1 MRSNFGKDIDLDLS
15 DPDKE
20 RAEGYFPVR
29 LLFGGAETVTWLFA
43 MDDKDVA
50 SQFHASV
57 VQPAGTYN
65 IPAIE
70 LDTATSKAAVATV
83 FEKVNTGGLAL
94 NVFELLTA
102 TFAGDK
108 AYYDEHGEDFRLNDD
123 WRETE
128 LKFAG
133 YPALS
138 AVENTD
144 FLQAVTMLT
153 TLQRNRAD
161 TSDRRPAVSAKRE
174 DVLKIDLS
182 DYLKWRDP
190 LREAFIWASTFLAD
204 LHIFD
209 ERFLPYPKQLV
220 PLAAIK
226 VELGKDADLIG
237 VRNRLAQW
245 YWCGIL
251 GELYGSAI
259 ETRFVRDVEQV
270 PDWARQV
277 AGAPMPK
284 TVQDANFVEYRLHSL
299 RTRGAAAYK
308 GIYALLLGNGAHDWM
323 KGQALDKVQYVNL
336 AVDIHHIFPQ
346 KWCLDNKID
355 DERRESIVNKTPLSA
370 ETNRTIGGSAPADYL
385 KVIEKKAGID
395 ADHVDDLLRTHL
407 VDPEALRDTD
417 FAAHFARRRESLVE
431 LVEKA
436 IGKPVQRDV
445 NTGELEETLERF
457 EQSNL
462 AVLEDFEDWETV
474 DASVSAPDNS
484 EPPSAG

>member
-1 MRSNFGKDIDLDLS
+1 M
-15 DPDKE
+15 
-20 RAEGYFPVR
+20 
-29 LLFGGAETVTWLFA
+29 TWLFA
-43 MDDKDVA
+43 LDDKDLA
-50 SQFHASV
+50 SRFHASV

-70 LDTATSKAAVATV
+70 LDTATSKSAVATV

-123 WRETE
+123 WSETE

-144 FLQAVTMLT
+144 FLQVVTMLT

-161 TSDRRPAVSAKRE
+161 TSDRSPAVSAKRE
-174 DVLKIDLS
+174 DILKIDLS
-182 DYLKWRDP
+182 DYLAWRDP

-237 VRNRLAQW
+237 VRDRLAQW
-245 YWCGIL
+245 YWCGIF

-259 ETRFVRDVEQV
+259 ETRFVRDLEQV
-270 PDWARQV
+270 PAGPVSRQER
-277 AGAPMPK
+277 AYPRPC
-284 TVQDANFVEYRLHSL
+284 
-299 RTRGAAAYK
+299 RTRASLSPGCTRFAR
-308 GIYALLLGNGAHDWM
+308 G
-323 KGQALDKVQYVNL
+323 
-336 AVDIHHIFPQ
+336 
-346 KWCLDNKID
+346 
-355 DERRESIVNKTPLSA
+355 ERRPTRASTPSCWA
-370 ETNRTIGGSAPADYL
+370 TAPRTG
-385 KVIEKKAGID
+385 
-395 ADHVDDLLRTHL
+395 
-407 VDPEALRDTD
+407 
-417 FAAHFARRRESLVE
+417 
-431 LVEKA
+431 
-436 IGKPVQRDV
+436 
-445 NTGELEETLERF
+445 
-457 EQSNL
+457 
-462 AVLEDFEDWETV
+462 
-474 DASVSAPDNS
+474 
-484 EPPSAG
+484 